1 MAATMRRSPARL
13 ARTDEI
19 DRYPR
24 VSVVGAVVSCDEG
37 VAVIADPAGQ
47 AEVVLS
53 QGSVAL
59 GDVVRVIG
67 RVYGGTIEAEIVQN
81 LSGLNIDLY
90 NKSLPVLQ
98 KYQEM

>member
-1 MAATMRRSPARL
+1 MAAMRRVPAHL

-19 DRYPR
+19 NNHLR
-24 VSVVGAVVSCDEG
+24 VAVVGAIVSCDEG
-37 VAVIADPAGQ
+37 VAVIADSAGQ

-53 QGSVAL
+53 QDAVSL

-98 KYQEM
+98 KYLEM

>member
-1 MAATMRRSPARL
+1 MPPSMRRSPERL

-19 DRYPR
+19 NNYPR
-24 VSVVGAVVSCDEG
+24 VAVIGAIVSCDEG
-37 VAVIADPAGQ
+37 VAVIADSAGQ

-53 QGSVAL
+53 QGDVSL

-81 LSGLNIDLY
+81 VTGLNIDLY

-98 KYQEM
+98 KYLEM